1 MNQLNDASKM
11 PFGQYKGK
19 RIKQIPAQYILWLG
33 SQFENSY
40 WYDEQKQIHTYYQLN
55 KDILEKEKNNSNPPK
70 YYGYM
75 TFQEYL
81 NQGHIKRRHG
91 VKVKREDC
99 TQIIESHKN
108 NKYFKKIIIL
118 TIKGEQYAYFLKY
131 DSRLLYTMDRDHN
144 PLSPSCFIYDDD

>member
-1 MNQLNDASKM
+1 MEIDNIIKAI
-11 PFGQYKGK
+11 KG
-19 RIKQIPAQYILWLG
+19 
-33 SQFENSY
+33 
-40 WYDEQKQIHTYYQLN
+40 
-55 KDILEKEKNNSNPPK
+55 LEKGVNIKTGEKIFNEKENKILIDDLIKAKEILKKEQNDPNPPK

-81 NQGHIKRRHG
+81 NQKHIKRRHG

-99 TQIIESHKN
+99 TQIIESHMN

-118 TIKGEQYAYFLKY
+118 TIDREQYAYFLKY
-131 DSRLLYTMDRDHN
+131 DSRLLFTMDRDYN